1 MGRVD
6 LSEDGGLDPIA
17 VATFEIEDLQRNDRI
32 DVDPFTE
39 VSEVDYLL
47 CHMLLVD
54 CNQSIIFPYS
64 LNNQNNTK

>member
-6 LSEDGGLDPIA
+6 LSEDSGLDPIA
-17 VATFEIEDLQRNDRI
+17 VATFKIEDLQRNDRI

-39 VSEVDYLL
+39 VSEVNYLL